1 MHVSSYLDPSGYA
14 GGKFGIEVYMP
25 TSDWKRSAPASRFS
39 FIVSSRKV
47 RALELRFLYAQ
58 YTYSLLRLI
67 RSLTETI
74 MVGMR
79 LLSFSVV
86 LLSSLFSVSS
96 AVPARLELEEAS
108 LNVTSDTLLSRSL
121 EKREVFNH
129 CSNAGFSNTLSQ
141 ALKDATDIV
150 SPLLFRPPNNTFSLS
165 ALTCICSCPTW

>member
-67 RSLTETI
+67 RSLYRDNYGGNATP
-74 MVGMR
+74 
-79 LLSFSVV
+79 
-86 LLSSLFSVSS
+86 LF
-96 AVPARLELEEAS
+96 
-108 LNVTSDTLLSRSL
+108 LSRAA
-121 EKREVFNH
+121 EFFV
-129 CSNAGFSNTLSQ
+129 
-141 ALKDATDIV
+141 
-150 SPLLFRPPNNTFSLS
+150 
-165 ALTCICSCPTW
+165 